1 MQKFYCFSKWEF
13 LLTIS
18 KVSSYSNIRGSM
30 TDDITIRSPHKNF
43 ENIKKI
49 DENGIEY
56 WEARELM
63 LILGYEEWRK
73 FEGVIGKAKLS
84 CKESNQIVEDHFVGA
99 DKMIKIAVGT
109 PKETSRL
116 IADYRL
122 SRYACYLIA
131 QNGDSRKKEIALA
144 QTYFAIQ
151 TRKQEIF
158 QQLAEDEK
166 RLFVR
171 GEIKDHNKKL
181 FSTAKQAGVNN
192 FGRFNNA
199 GYEGLYGMKKAQI
212 QKKKGIGKDDVLDR
226 AGTTEL
232 AANLFRITQTDE
244 KIRNENIK
252 GDYKA
257 SNTHFEIGKKVRQ
270 TIRDIGGTMPEAL
283 KPEKHIKELEKE
295 RKKLLRVNDETKKLE
310 GIL

>member
-1 MQKFYCFSKWEF
+1 MPNQS
-13 LLTIS
+13 LIS
-18 KVSSYSNIRGSM
+18 
-30 TDDITIRSPHKNF
+30 SPHKNF
-43 ENIKKI
+43 EEIKKI

-63 LILGYEEWRK
+63 PLLGYVKWKNFDEVVIRK
-73 FEGVIGKAKLS
+73 AKNACDKSGQTITNHFADIGKKVSIGSGAER
-84 CKESNQIVEDHFVGA
+84 ES
-99 DKMIKIAVGT
+99 K
-109 PKETSRL
+109 
-116 IADYRL
+116 DYKL

-131 QNGDSRKKEIALA
+131 QNGDSSKQEIANA

-151 TRKQEIF
+151 TRRQEVF
-158 QQLAEDEK
+158 QQLAENEK

-181 FSTAKQAGVNN
+181 FATAKQAGVSN

-199 GYEGLYGMKKAQI
+199 GYLGLYGMRKDQI
-212 QKKKGIGKDDVLDR
+212 QKQKRIGKDDVLDR

-244 KIRNENIK
+244 KIGNENIK

-257 SNTHFEIGKKVRQ
+257 SNTHFEVGKKVRQ
-270 TIRDIGGTMPEAL
+270 TIREIGGTMPEAL

-295 RKKLLRVNDETKKLE
+295 RKKLLKGNPNVGKLK
-310 GIL
+310 GIK

>member
-1 MQKFYCFSKWEF
+1 MLNMTNQS
-13 LLTIS
+13 LIS
-18 KVSSYSNIRGSM
+18 
-30 TDDITIRSPHKNF
+30 SPHKNF
-43 ENIKKI
+43 EEIKKI

-63 LILGYEEWRK
+63 PLLGYIKWRNFEEVVIK
-73 FEGVIGKAKLS
+73 KAKNACDKSGQTITNHFADIGKKVSIGSGAER
-84 CKESNQIVEDHFVGA
+84 ES
-99 DKMIKIAVGT
+99 K
-109 PKETSRL
+109 
-116 IADYRL
+116 DYKL

-131 QNGDSRKKEIALA
+131 QNGDPSKQEIANA

-151 TRKQEIF
+151 TRRQEVF
-158 QQLAEDEK
+158 QQLAENEK

-181 FSTAKQAGVNN
+181 FATAKQAGVSN

-199 GYEGLYGMKKAQI
+199 GYLGLYGMRKDQI
-212 QKKKGIGKDDVLDR
+212 QKQKRIGKDDVLDR

-244 KIRNENIK
+244 KIRHEDIK

-257 SNTHFEIGKKVRQ
+257 SNTHFEVGKKVRQ
-270 TIRDIGGTMPEAL
+270 TIREIGGTMPEAL

-295 RKKLLRVNDETKKLE
+295 RKKLLKGNPNV
-310 GIL
+310 G

>member
-1 MQKFYCFSKWEF
+1 M
-13 LLTIS
+13 
-18 KVSSYSNIRGSM
+18 N
-30 TDDITIRSPHKNF
+30 DIAINSPHKHF
-43 ENIKKI
+43 EEIKKI
-49 DENGIEY
+49 DENGVEY

-63 LILGYEEWRK
+63 PLLEYTKWDN
-73 FEGVIGKAKLS
+73 FENVVIKKAKEA
-84 CKESNQIVEDHFVGA
+84 CKNSGQEINYHFA
-99 DKMIKIAVGT
+99 DIGKMIKIAVGT
-109 PKETSRL
+109 LRETSRN
-116 IADYRL
+116 IPDYKL

-131 QNGDSRKKEIALA
+131 QNGDTSKQAIANA

-151 TRKQEIF
+151 TRRQEIF
-158 QQLAEDEK
+158 QQLAENEK

-181 FSTAKQAGVNN
+181 FATAKEAGVSN

-199 GYEGLYGMKKAQI
+199 GYEGLYGLRKDQI
-212 QKKKGIGKDDVLDR
+212 QRKKSIGKDDVLDR

-257 SNTHFEIGKKVRQ
+257 SNTHFVVGKKIRQ
-270 TIRDIGGTMPEAL
+270 TIHDIGGTMPENL

-295 RKKLLRVNDETKKLE
+295 RKKLLKENDTKLLRK
-310 GIL
+310 